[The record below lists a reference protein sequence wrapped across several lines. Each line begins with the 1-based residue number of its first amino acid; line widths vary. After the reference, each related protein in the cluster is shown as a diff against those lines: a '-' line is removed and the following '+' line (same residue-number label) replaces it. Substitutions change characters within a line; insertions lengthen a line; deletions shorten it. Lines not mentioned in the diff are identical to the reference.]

1 MQNLAGKHHIQ
12 LRSEASFTDAKHWSA
27 LAEKH
32 ITRFN
37 LPSWDVPCT
46 EVDMELWT
54 GRLDLSQ
61 EELIAYTNTDCE
73 DWIAMNP
80 GWPLR
85 AFIGILLEYVDGRS
99 TK

>member
-12 LRSEASFTDAKHWSA
+12 LRSEASFTDAKHWSD

-46 EVDMELWT
+46 ESEMELWT
-54 GRLDLSQ
+54 GKLDISQ
-61 EELIAYTNTDCE
+61 EELITYTNTDCE
-73 DWIAMNP
+73 DWMAMNP

-85 AFIGILLEYVDGRS
+85 AFIGILLEFIDTRS
-99 TK
+99 TV